1 MDKVDSELKYEV
13 SYYAA
18 VYVRNNSFRF
28 AEFVWLTAPKLQ
40 EHRMQLGSKPIFHIE
55 AFIAKFMSLFKA
67 FVVRMFGE

>member
-1 MDKVDSELKYEV
+1 MPQFMCV
-13 SYYAA
+13 
-18 VYVRNNSFRF
+18 NNSFGLPSF
-28 AEFVWLTAPKLQ
+28 IGLTDMKSQ